1 MQPCLCL
8 CVFQR
13 LCRRDLSVS
22 RRSFARASCVRAHR
36 SVYCAFVRQGVV
48 AASAPGR
55 ASVRETGRRAERVG
69 KRGEGGGGCIRRGR
83 CQTDSIDRSVFPT
96 CCRCIDS
103 SKVFP
108 KEFQRVFSKCL
119 QRVSKWCPKRSK
131 RVFLCVSKRARPRCG
146 GCAAE
151 LIRLKCGLSR
161 DLSRKPL

>member
-69 KRGEGGGGCIRRGR
+69 KRGEGGGVHQERKVPERLN
-83 CQTDSIDRSVFPT
+83 RSVFPT
-96 CCRCIDS
+96 CCPCLCSSVVFPQRIS
-103 SKVFP
+103 TGFSKVSP
-108 KEFQRVFSKCL
+108 TGFQM
-119 QRVSKWCPKRSK
+119 VSKAFQKGFSLR
-131 RVFLCVSKRARPRCG
+131 FQARPPAQRRLRCG
-146 GCAAE
+146 TDSA
-151 LIRLKCGLSR
+151 
-161 DLSRKPL
+161 

>member
-69 KRGEGGGGCIRRGR
+69 KRGEGGGGVHQERKVPDRLNRSICVSNVLPMHRFFQSISQRISTGFFKVSPTGFQMVSKAFQKGFSLRFQARPPALRRLR
-83 CQTDSIDRSVFPT
+83 CGTDS
-96 CCRCIDS
+96 
-103 SKVFP
+103 
-108 KEFQRVFSKCL
+108 
-119 QRVSKWCPKRSK
+119 
-131 RVFLCVSKRARPRCG
+131 A
-146 GCAAE
+146 
-151 LIRLKCGLSR
+151 
-161 DLSRKPL
+161 